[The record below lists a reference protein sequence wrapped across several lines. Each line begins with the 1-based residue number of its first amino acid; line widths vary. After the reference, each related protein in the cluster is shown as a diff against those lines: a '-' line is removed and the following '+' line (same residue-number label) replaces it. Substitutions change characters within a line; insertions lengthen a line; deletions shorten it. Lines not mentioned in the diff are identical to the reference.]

1 VYEFEAKAICKDLRI
16 TLERLVEVVL
26 LNRVVERFSREVQT
40 KGKLLSLA
48 KISAADCELID
59 GLMTKYSFYEHSDP
73 DESPVPVP
81 DPEEIER
88 DLKSIAAW
96 CQEFKQR
103 CPG

>member
-1 VYEFEAKAICKDLRI
+1 MV
-16 TLERLVEVVL
+16 
-26 LNRVVERFSREVQT
+26 S
-40 KGKLLSLA
+40 
-48 KISAADCELID
+48 
-59 GLMTKYSFYEHSDP
+59 MTKYSFYEHLDP